1 MERWVVGHG
10 AIIRRTAPRL
20 RDFCT

>member
-1 MERWVVGHG
+1 MKRWVVGHG